1 MRAVRVLLGAVGVG
15 VAAYGVS
22 LLLDLGLGNLR
33 ATVEWVIGGVVLHD
47 GVLAPLTIAIGYV
60 VVRLG
65 RGKPVPGPVVVAGLV
80 LGTVTVAAIPVL
92 GRFGAR
98 SDNPTLLDRHYVLGW
113 AVLAAVVV
121 GISLVAML
129 VRARRRS

>member
-22 LLLDLGLGNLR
+22 LLLDLGFGNLK
-33 ATVEWVIGGVVLHD
+33 ATAEWVIGGVVLHD
-47 GVLAPLTIAIGYV
+47 GVLAPLTIALGYV
-60 VVRLG
+60 VVRLSRG
-65 RGKPVPGPVVVAGLV
+65 RSLPGPVVVGGLV

-98 SDNPTLLDRHYVLGW
+98 SDNATLLDRHYVIGW
-113 AVLAAVVV
+113 GVLAAITVAATAC
-121 GISLVAML
+121 GLVL
-129 VRARRRS
+129 QRRRR